1 VKERPCDRQDSNMRP
16 SLFLSLLFVLVSL
29 LSGRV
34 VPATEKPEAPD
45 AEQLKVWAS
54 QLGDD
59 DYQKRE
65 EAQAKLAEAGSAAIP
80 YLKEALKNEDLEVR
94 QRAEKLLAPLNR
106 EEHLTQA
113 AQTLGDADWEKVTH
127 AIDVLLDRC
136 DERSENAVAQVAS
149 GAGRN
154 ASMAQVLQ
162 KEIQNIRK
170 ADGEI
175 ARFVEMG
182 KRNRAVQTAV
192 DKKKDEVQRIYRQR
206 AYESCL
212 KEFERLKTTKQ
223 EPAARP

>member
-1 VKERPCDRQDSNMRP
+1 MRP
-16 SLFLSLLFVLVSL
+16 SLFLSPLFIL
-29 LSGRV
+29 LSMLPGRM
-34 VPATEKPEAPD
+34 ALAADKPEAPD
-45 AEQLKVWAS
+45 AAQLKVWAT

-65 EAQAKLAEAGSAAIP
+65 EAQAKLAEAGPAAIP

-94 QRAEKLLAPLNR
+94 QRAERLLAPLNR
-106 EEHLTQA
+106 EEHLTEA
-113 AQTLGDADWEKVTH
+113 AQTLGDPDWEKVTH

-136 DERSENAVAQVAS
+136 DEKSENVVAQAAA

-162 KEIQNIRK
+162 KEIQSIRK
-170 ADGEI
+170 ADDEI

-182 KRNRAVQTAV
+182 KRNRAVKTAV
-192 DKKKDEVQRIYRQR
+192 DKKKDEVQRVYRQR
-206 AYESCL
+206 AYESCRR
-212 KEFERLKTTKQ
+212 EFERLKTIKQ